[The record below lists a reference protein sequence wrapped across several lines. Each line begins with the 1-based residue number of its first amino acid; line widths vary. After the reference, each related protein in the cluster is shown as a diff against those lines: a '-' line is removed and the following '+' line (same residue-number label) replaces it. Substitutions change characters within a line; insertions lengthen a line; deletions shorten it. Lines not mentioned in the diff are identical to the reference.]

1 MGFAIYSCLVVT
13 VVTVAAHVQ
22 QIRIVPGVYQADTEA
37 AREKEPIEQL
47 AAVVGETVNLGE
59 LLTAPDVA
67 KKLEALDQTAKSKT
81 VHVERCVVDL
91 AEALARNAA
100 RVRSDGRADVDH
112 TLQTKITHELIP
124 ILRSVKAQAD
134 D

>member
-1 MGFAIYSCLVVT
+1 MFLALYWYVAF
-13 VVTVAAHVQ
+13 TVAAHNIQ
-22 QIRIVPGVYQADTEA
+22 QIRIVPGVYQADTQA

-47 AAVVGETVNLGE
+47 AAVVGETVNLGK

-81 VHVERCVVDL
+81 EHVERCVVDL